1 MADRRHAR
9 HDRRTHGISTP
20 DIAAPARAADAR
32 CRSGPR
38 PRTAGSR
45 RRPAARCA
53 GAVSASG
60 GRSAAPPAAAAC
72 AASRRGG
79 AAGTRA
85 MSIRV
90 VPGLKREIAETLGQ
104 YFEARGMP
112 FHIEERPAG
121 VLHVGFEADGHPAAV
136 TVTFDEDAFAAFEQW
151 DIEQK
156 RLALVRL
163 AIEFAELM
171 AQRSPTACAGDFH
184 VKRF

>member
-1 MADRRHAR
+1 
-9 HDRRTHGISTP
+9 
-20 DIAAPARAADAR
+20 
-32 CRSGPR
+32 
-38 PRTAGSR
+38 
-45 RRPAARCA
+45 
-53 GAVSASG
+53 
-60 GRSAAPPAAAAC
+60 
-72 AASRRGG
+72 
-79 AAGTRA
+79 

-90 VPGLKREIAETLGQ
+90 VPGVMREIAETLGQ

-151 DIEQK
+151 DIGQK
-156 RLALVRL
+156 RLALGRL

-184 VKRF
+184 VNRF